1 MEVII
6 KANKFLKSSKLQAK
20 LIGSLKRGG
29 IIIYPTD
36 TIYGIGCDARF
47 KKSVNRIAKAK
58 KRKSR
63 QPFSIIVPSIK
74 WIKTNT
80 YLPKYAVKFLKK
92 LPGPYTFILKSKP
105 SIKKLASKGLIGV
118 RIPKSK
124 FCDFIRKN
132 NILLITT
139 SVNQS
144 GQPPI
149 QSIKELP
156 SHFKKISEFVIN
168 TGKLGSK
175 PSIMINLNGK
185 RPKTIR

>member
-1 MEVII
+1 MAKITTL
-6 KANKFLKSSKLQAK
+6 NKFLKSPKLQSELLK
-20 LIGSLKRGG
+20 SLKKGG

-36 TIYGIGCDARF
+36 TIYGVGCDARF
-47 KKSVNRIAKAK
+47 QKSTNRISKAK
-58 KRKSR
+58 KRKSN

-80 YLPKYAVKFLKK
+80 YLPKYAAKFLKK
-92 LPGPYTFILKSKP
+92 LPGPYTFILKAKP
-105 SIKKLASKGLIGV
+105 SIKKLASKGLIGI
-118 RIPKSK
+118 RIPKNR

-132 NILLITT
+132 SILLITT

-156 SHFKKISEFVIN
+156 SHFKKISEFVID
-168 TGKLGSK
+168 TGKLVKK
-175 PSIMINLNGK
+175 PSTMVNLNGK